1 MLPTKTMTET
11 LLENT
16 AIILQMQ
23 PVLEMTDE
31 QFFEFCQL
39 NREYH
44 IERTAHGEL
53 IIMSPTGSETGNRN
67 FKLSQQLANWTDENG
82 TGIGFDSSSGFKLP
96 NGANRSPNAAWMTL
110 EKWNK
115 IPPEQQT
122 KFAPVCPDFVVEL
135 RSPSDSLK
143 PLQDKLQEYI
153 DNGASLGWLI
163 DRKNRQVYIYRPQTK
178 VECLDNPNTLSGD
191 RILPG
196 FLLNLENIW

>member
-1 MLPTKTMTET
+1 MTET

-16 AIILQMQ
+16 PIILQMQ

-44 IERTAHGEL
+44 IERTADGEL
-53 IIMSPTGSETGNRN
+53 MIMSPTGSETGNRN

-96 NGANRSPNAAWMTL
+96 NGANRSPDAAWMTL
-110 EKWNK
+110 EKWNQ
-115 IPPEQQT
+115 IPPEQQI

-135 RSPSDSLK
+135 RSPSDSLQ
-143 PLQDKLQEYI
+143 PV
-153 DNGASLGWLI
+153 
-163 DRKNRQVYIYRPQTK
+163 QV
-178 VECLDNPNTLSGD
+178 D
-191 RILPG
+191 ILPR
-196 FLLNLENIW
+196 